1 MKELLPYLALVLSAI
16 SCLIAGWN
24 VVRAGNW
31 RKTDDAQAL
40 FERVARTERDQAL
53 QGQALEVLE
62 RRFSELPTAA
72 AVASLTA
79 KVDGVAHAIDKA
91 ERGIERIEAHLME
104 KSS

>member
-1 MKELLPYLALVLSAI
+1 VKELLPYWALFLSAL
-16 SCLIAGWN
+16 SCVIAGWN
-24 VVRAGNW
+24 VLRAGNW

-40 FERVARTERDQAL
+40 FERVSRTEKDQAL
-53 QGQALEVLE
+53 QRQSLEVLE

-72 AVASLTA
+72 AVASLST

-104 KSS
+104 KTS